1 MLKKLFFLNS
11 FILLSFV
18 SIARGASESS
28 GMPQLDP
35 EFWFSQVFW
44 LILTFGGM
52 YFILSKFILP
62 KISQNIETRKSQ
74 ILENIEIAEKQRKDS
89 ESKLKE
95 FDEIILNSKLEAIKI
110 FNDVKKNI
118 TNEINKKKES
128 LEKDL
133 DQEIILVEKEIN
145 DLKKNSIN
153 KINLIAVETSVD
165 LIKHIMGEEINKS
178 SISAIVDDI
187 AKKDKEK
194 YYGV

>member
-95 FDEIILNSKLEAIKI
+95 FDEIILKSKLEAIKI

-133 DQEIILVEKEIN
+133 DQEVILVEKEIN

-153 KINLIAVETSVD
+153 KINLIAVETSID

>member
-118 TNEINKKKES
+118 TNEIIISNRKKEIH
-128 LEKDL
+128 KCARHTT
-133 DQEIILVEKEIN
+133 I
-145 DLKKNSIN
+145 
-153 KINLIAVETSVD
+153 
-165 LIKHIMGEEINKS
+165 
-178 SISAIVDDI
+178 
-187 AKKDKEK
+187 
-194 YYGV
+194 

>member
-133 DQEIILVEKEIN
+133 DQEVILVEKEIN

-153 KINLIAVETSVD
+153 KINLIAVETSIH

>member
-133 DQEIILVEKEIN
+133 DQEVILVEKEIN

-153 KINLIAVETSVD
+153 KINLIAVETSID

>member
-153 KINLIAVETSVD
+153 KINLIAVETSID

>member
-133 DQEIILVEKEIN
+133 DQEVILVEKEIN

>member
-1 MLKKLFFLNS
+1 MFKKLIFLNS

>member
-110 FNDVKKNI
+110 FNNVKKNI

-133 DQEIILVEKEIN
+133 DQEVILVEKEIN

>member
-18 SIARGASESS
+18 FIARGASGSS

-74 ILENIEIAEKQRKDS
+74 ILENIEMAEKQRKDS

-133 DQEIILVEKEIN
+133 DQEVILVEKEIN

-153 KINLIAVETSVD
+153 KINLIAVETSID

>member
-18 SIARGASESS
+18 PIARGASGSS

-133 DQEIILVEKEIN
+133 DQEVILVEKEIN

>member
-1 MLKKLFFLNS
+1 
-11 FILLSFV
+11 
-18 SIARGASESS
+18 
-28 GMPQLDP
+28 
-35 EFWFSQVFW
+35 
-44 LILTFGGM
+44 M

-133 DQEIILVEKEIN
+133 DQEVILVEKEIN

-153 KINLIAVETSVD
+153 KINLIAVETSID

>member
-153 KINLIAVETSVD
+153 KINLIAVETSID
-165 LIKHIMGEEINKS
+165 LIKHIMGEDINKS